1 MNTETDND
9 PQVPASEFF
18 ANLEAAWN
26 AADGARFG
34 AEFADVTDFVNI
46 RGEHLHGGQALIAAG
61 HQGIFDTIYRGSKN
75 RIHLDRVR
83 EIAPGCLLV
92 HATSTLHAPIG
103 PLAGVN
109 QARMT
114 ALLVEHDGAWKATA
128 FHNTLIHN

>member
-46 RGEHLHGGQALIAAG
+46 RGEHLHGGQSLIAAG
-61 HQGIFDTIYRGSKN
+61 HQGIFDTIYRGSTN
-75 RIHLDRVR
+75 TIHLDRVR
-83 EIAPGCLLV
+83 EVAPGCLVV
-92 HATSTLHAPIG
+92 HATSTLEAPSG
-103 PLAGVN
+103 PLTGTHHSK
-109 QARMT
+109 MS
-114 ALLVEHDGAWKATA
+114 ALLVEHHGTWKATA
-128 FHNTLIHN
+128 FHNTLIAS